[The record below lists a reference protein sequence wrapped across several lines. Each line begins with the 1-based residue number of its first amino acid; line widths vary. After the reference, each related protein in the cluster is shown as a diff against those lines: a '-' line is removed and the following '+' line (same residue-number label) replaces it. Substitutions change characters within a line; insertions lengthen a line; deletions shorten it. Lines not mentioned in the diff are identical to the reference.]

1 MSEQKITNTTDT
13 PPAVPAT
20 PDAAAPAKPKRPLS
34 EARLRANREYA
45 KNSSG
50 PRTDEGKRRSSLNA
64 TRHGILS
71 QVIHLPEEDLA
82 AYDEFACAYV
92 ADLKPVGVVETQL
105 ANACADLQFRLHRIA
120 ASEHN
125 LFALGHEENG
135 DAWDPGHPEAHTAL
149 TLVESMRRSKDPLHT
164 LSTYE
169 QRLSRRFLQTMKQL
183 REIQTERRALE
194 QQQLEEMYR
203 IAVNRPDSAHLLKPA
218 TFGFVCSDH
227 DWQLFRERRLLLS
240 YELHTTRPQ
249 KMRRSIRQILKKA
262 A

>member
-1 MSEQKITNTTDT
+1 MSTLDDNKQNHPDT
-13 PPAVPAT
+13 RTPAGESPEN
-20 PDAAAPAKPKRPLS
+20 AKPVRKPVS
-34 EARLRANREYA
+34 EARLRANRENA
-45 KNSSG
+45 KNSTG
-50 PRTDEGKRRSSLNA
+50 PKTEEGKSRSSLNA

-82 AYDEFACAYV
+82 AYGEFTSAYV

-120 ASEHN
+120 ACEHN

-135 DAWDPGHPEAHTAL
+135 DAWDPGHPEAHTP
-149 TLVESMRRSKDPLHT
+149 SRSSNPCAAPKI
-164 LSTYE
+164 LSKHSPRTNSAS
-169 QRLSRRFLQTMKQL
+169 LRFLQTMKQL
-183 REIQTERRALE
+183 TAMQTERRALE

-218 TFGFVCSDH
+218 ALGFVCSDH
-227 DWQLFRERRLLLS
+227 DWQRYRERRLLLS
-240 YELHTTRPQ
+240 YELRTTGNQ
-249 KMRRSIRQILKKA
+249 KMRRSVRQILKKA